1 MKFSFS
7 TDDVTKLG
15 CGVLGLL
22 VFEEQLG
29 EGAIFKA
36 IDLRLDGLLARLV
49 GEEQFK
55 AKKGQT
61 VLLHTHDRVAP
72 RRILLV
78 GGGPRKDLQPSD
90 LRGFAARVVKA
101 GASAQA
107 SDVAV
112 VLPYL

>member
-15 CGVLGLL
+15 CGLLGLL
-22 VFEEQLG
+22 VFEEQVG

-36 IDLRLDGLLARLV
+36 IDQRLDGLLARLV
-49 GEEQFK
+49 AEEQFK

-61 VLLHTHDRVAP
+61 LMLHTHGRVAP
-72 RRILLV
+72 QRLLLV
-78 GGGPRKDLQPSD
+78 GGGARKDLQPAD

-101 GASAQA
+101 GAAAQA
-107 SDVAV
+107 TDV
-112 VLPYL
+112 